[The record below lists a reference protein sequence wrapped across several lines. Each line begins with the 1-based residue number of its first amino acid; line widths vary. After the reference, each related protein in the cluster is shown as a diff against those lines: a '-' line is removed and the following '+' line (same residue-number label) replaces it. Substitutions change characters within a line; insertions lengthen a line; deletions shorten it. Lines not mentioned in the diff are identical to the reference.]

1 MPQREVTNAAP
12 DGTSGLSTVS
22 LAAGSGR
29 REMILRALEPF
40 REEIREGIRGRQVVI
55 KANLVGPDPLCATHV
70 DAVRAVL
77 EFIRPLD
84 RRRVIVG
91 DSTGRVYKGPRSTA
105 HHFEIH
111 GYRDL
116 PNEHRVRLADLNDRS
131 TETLWILGSG
141 NRPRPVNIIDVF
153 LDPSMYLISLT
164 RPKTHGDV
172 VATLS
177 VKNLVM
183 GSPVCHYRRTAAEG
197 RNEKVFMHEG
207 GYKNVHFNIFTVA
220 RRIRPGL
227 CVIDGMVGM
236 EGNGPTAGT
245 AVEHGI
251 ALAGTDMV
259 AVDRTALDLMG
270 IPLEDVGYLAYCAR
284 AGLGQ
289 GDPANIRV
297 LGPDPAP
304 FVRKYRLHEN
314 IARQM
319 AWKEG
324 LETGR

>member
-1 MPQREVTNAAP
+1 MVSFVT
-12 DGTSGLSTVS
+12 
-22 LAAGSGR
+22 GSDR
-29 REMILRALEPF
+29 RDMITRTLEPF
-40 REEIREGIRGRQVVI
+40 REEIREGIRGRQVVV

-77 EFIRPLD
+77 GFLKPLD
-84 RRRVIVG
+84 RRKVVVG
-91 DSTGRVYKGPRSTA
+91 DSTGRIYPGPVGTRR
-105 HHFEIH
+105 HFEIH

-116 PNEHRVRLADLNDRS
+116 PSEFRVELADLNDRP
-131 TETLWILGSG
+131 TETLWILGEKT
-141 NRPRPVNIIDVF
+141 RPRPVEIIETF
-153 LDPSMYLISLT
+153 LDPSVYLISVT

-183 GSPVCHYRRTAAEG
+183 GSPVSHYRQAAAEG

-207 GYKNVHFNIFTVA
+207 GFKNVHFNIFTVA

-227 CVIDGMVGM
+227 CIIDGLVGM

-270 IPLEDVGYLAYCAR
+270 IPMEDVGYLSYCAR

-289 GDPANIRV
+289 GDPAHIRV
-297 LGPDPAP
+297 IGPDPLAHI
-304 FVRKYRLHEN
+304 RKYRLHDN
-314 IARQM
+314 ITRQM

-324 LETGR
+324 FEADNR